1 MAEDFL
7 LEIGTEEL
15 PPKALVTLST
25 ALVERVT
32 AGLDTAGLA
41 HGAVRAFATP
51 RRLAVLVSAL
61 AHSQPDQAIEKR
73 GPPVRVA
80 FDDSGAPTRAA
91 EAFAEGCG
99 VPVSALQQLDTD
111 KGAWLIH
118 RAEVAGQASEHLL
131 PGIAREALAQLPIPK
146 RMRWGDH
153 DAEFVRPVHWVVM
166 LHGDRVVEAELFGIV
181 ADRKTYGHR
190 FMAPDALS
198 IDHPANYEGLL
209 EQPGLVLADFA
220 RRRARLLEDCQACAR
235 QAGGELVSDAA
246 LIDEITALVEWPVPL
261 IAHFE
266 SRYLSLPPEVLVATL
281 QGHQRYLPL
290 RGDDGALLSDFIVVA
305 NIQSSEPEQVRAG
318 NERVVRPRL
327 ADAEF
332 FYAQDRARRLEQRRG
347 QLDTIIF
354 QRALG
359 SLGAKSQ
366 RVAEAAGA
374 VASAIGTDPELAV
387 RAALLAKCD
396 LVSAMV
402 GEFPELQG
410 RMGRYYAEHDAEHPE
425 VCAAIEEQY
434 LPRFAGDALPQTGTG
449 RALAI
454 ADRLD
459 TLSGIFAVGL
469 RPSGTRDPFGL
480 RRAALGLLRILIEGE
495 LELDLHAALTA
506 TLARQP
512 LDTAAGLADE
522 LHDYIMERLRG
533 YYLEGI
539 DTGHITTE
547 VLDAVLAM
555 RPVSPLDCARRVHA
569 LADFLT
575 QADAAS
581 LAAANKR
588 VANLLRKAKD
598 FTPRAVDERLLS
610 APAEQALAEA
620 LAGMR
625 GTLEHTAAVH
635 DYAGLMATLAQ
646 LRVPVDRFFDEVMVM
661 DDDQAVRDNRL
672 SLLAEL
678 RAQFCRVGD
687 FGRLPG

>member
-1 MAEDFL
+1 MSEDFL

-15 PPKALVTLST
+15 PPKALARLSA
-25 ALVERVT
+25 ALADGFT
-32 AGLDTAGLA
+32 AGLDEAGLA
-41 HGAVRAFATP
+41 HGPVRAFATP

-61 AHSQPDQAIEKR
+61 AQSQPDQAIEKR

-91 EAFAEGCG
+91 EAFAQGCG
-99 VPVSALQQLDTD
+99 VRVSALQQLDTD

-118 RAEVAGQASEHLL
+118 RATLAGQASENLL
-131 PGIAREALAQLPIPK
+131 PDIARAALAQLPIPK

-166 LHGDRVVEAELFGIV
+166 LHGDSVVHAELFGIV
-181 ADRKTYGHR
+181 TDRKTYGHR
-190 FMAPDALS
+190 FMAPDALL
-198 IDHPANYEGLL
+198 IDHPANYEAVL
-209 EQPGLVLADFA
+209 EQRGLVLADFA
-220 RRRARLLEDCQACAR
+220 RRRQLLLEDCQALAR
-235 QAGGELVSDAA
+235 QVGGELVADAA

-261 IAHFE
+261 VAAFE
-266 SRYLSLPPEVLVATL
+266 SRYLSLPAEVLVATL

-290 RGDDGALLSDFIVVA
+290 RGADGRLLSSFIVVA
-305 NIQSSEPEQVRAG
+305 NIKSSEPDQVRAG

-332 FYAQDRARRLEQRRG
+332 FYAQDRGRRLEERRG

-354 QRALG
+354 QRTLG
-359 SLGAKSQ
+359 SLGAKSA
-366 RVAEAAGA
+366 RVAKAARA
-374 VASAIGTDPELAV
+374 VASEIGTDPELAA

-410 RMGRYYAEHDAEHPE
+410 RMGRYYAEHDGEHPQI
-425 VCAAIEEQY
+425 CAAIEEQY

-459 TLSGIFAVGL
+459 TLAGIFAIGQK
-469 RPSGTRDPFGL
+469 PSGTRDPFAL
-480 RRAALGLLRILIEGE
+480 RRAALGVLRILIEDE

-506 TLARQP
+506 AAARQP
-512 LDTAAGLADE
+512 VDATPGLADE
-522 LHDYIMERLRG
+522 LQNYIMERLRG
-533 YYLEGI
+533 YYLEGA
-539 DTGHITTE
+539 DTGRITTE
-547 VLDAVLAM
+547 VLDAVLEM

-575 QADAAS
+575 QSEAAS

-588 VANLLRKAKD
+588 VANLLRKAKG
-598 FTPRAVDERLLS
+598 FTPHVVDEKLLS
-610 APAEQALAEA
+610 APAEQALATT

-625 GTLEHTAAVH
+625 GTLERTAAAQ

-646 LRVPVDRFFDEVMVM
+646 LRAPVDRFFEEVMVM
-661 DDDQAVRDNRL
+661 DDDPAVRDNRL

-678 RAQFCRVGD
+678 RGQFCRVAD
-687 FGRLPG
+687 FSRLPG

>member
-15 PPKALVTLST
+15 PPKALASLSA
-25 ALVERVT
+25 ALVEGFT
-32 AGLDTAGLA
+32 AGLDSAGLA
-41 HGAVRAFATP
+41 HGEVRGFATP

-61 AHSQPDQAIEKR
+61 SQSQPDQAIEKR

-118 RAEVAGQASEHLL
+118 RARIAGKASEILL
-131 PGIAREALAQLPIPK
+131 PEIARAAVTQLPIPK
-146 RMRWGDH
+146 RMRWGNH

-166 LHGDRVVEAELFGIV
+166 LHGDSVVAGKLFGIK

-190 FMAPDALS
+190 FMAPGALT
-198 IDHPANYEGLL
+198 IEHPAAYESLL
-209 EQPGLVLADFA
+209 EAQGLVIADFA
-220 RRRARLLEDCQACAR
+220 RRRQRLLEDCQACA
-235 QAGGELVSDAA
+235 QQLGGELVSDAA

-261 IAHFE
+261 VAQFE
-266 SRYLSLPPEVLVATL
+266 SRYLALPPEVLVATL

-290 RGDDGALLSDFIVVA
+290 RGADGALLSGFIVVA
-305 NIQSSEPEQVRAG
+305 NIRSSEPEQVRAG

-332 FYAQDRARRLEQRRG
+332 FYNQDRNRRLEERRS

-359 SLGAKSQ
+359 SLGAKAE
-366 RVAEAAGA
+366 RVAEAARA
-374 VASAIGTDPELAV
+374 VASEIGTDPDLAA
-387 RAALLAKCD
+387 RAAVLAKCD

-410 RMGRYYAEHDAEHPE
+410 RMGRYYAQHDGEHAE

-459 TLSGIFAVGL
+459 TLAGIFAIGAK
-469 RPSGTRDPFGL
+469 PSGTRDPFGL

-495 LELDLHAALTA
+495 LELNLHAALSA
-506 TLARQP
+506 AAARQP
-512 LDTAAGLADE
+512 VDVAPALTDE
-522 LHDYIMERLRG
+522 LQDYIMERLRG
-533 YYLEGI
+533 YYLERD
-539 DTGHITTE
+539 DTGGVTSE

-555 RPVSPLDCARRVHA
+555 RPVSPLDCARRIHA
-569 LADFLT
+569 LVNFLT
-575 QADAAS
+575 QDDATS

-588 VANLLRKAKD
+588 VANLLRKAKG
-598 FTPRAVDERLLS
+598 FTPHAVDADLLR
-610 APAEQALAEA
+610 APAEQALATA

-625 GTLEHTAAVH
+625 GTLERAAEAH
-635 DYAGLMATLAQ
+635 DYASLMATLAQ
-646 LRVPVDRFFDEVMVM
+646 LRAPIDRFFDEVMVM
-661 DDDQAVRDNRL
+661 DDDPAVRDNRL

-678 RAQFCRVGD
+678 RAQFCRVAD